1 MTTAIHVAFP
11 GVPPIITT
19 LRQKFNDDWQ
29 AIGEAFADEIVDNRP
44 SGCEPDQWVESL
56 AAVVC
61 HIDIRDPAASIA
73 AVHGWLNAH
82 YPDLMAMLDGG
93 AAKIFAD
100 GVEGVL

>member
-1 MTTAIHVAFP
+1 MTYIINVAFQ
-11 GVPPIITT
+11 GVPPIINN
-19 LRQKFNDDWQ
+19 LRQKFNDDWL
-29 AIGEAFADEIVDNRP
+29 AIGEVFADEIVDNCP
-44 SGCEPDQWVESL
+44 PGCEPDQWVESL

-93 AAKIFAD
+93 VAKRFAE